1 MPFWTMTN
9 ADRLMVVAGKGKEA
23 TSVPFLFKKPDN
35 VILQFGNKNE
45 VHTHCMYSELVPLC
59 DSVHMLSGAVVYWDC
74 MQ

>member
-45 VHTHCMYSELVPLC
+45 VHTYCMYSELSLC
-59 DSVHMLSGAVVYWDC
+59 AYVEWCSGALGLYAIG
-74 MQ
+74 